1 MREVDNRRYL
11 LTVLIYKYCELAL
24 MQKKVK
30 TKVQLASCDTIF
42 YVAASSLQQFSRL
55 DLVDQN
61 FRLFIVSISTKN
73 ILVFYF
79 SALWSSALLILEFN
93 FNLKQHVL
101 ARLGFKTHHSY
112 LFKKRM
118 GSAFLKCIWKSDGL
132 NFDPF
137 FIWQV
142 KKTSS

>member
-1 MREVDNRRYL
+1 MLNKLFFSLNWMREVDNRRFL

-73 ILVFYF
+73 ILAFYF
-79 SALWSSALLILEFN
+79 SAL
-93 FNLKQHVL
+93 
-101 ARLGFKTHHSY
+101 
-112 LFKKRM
+112 
-118 GSAFLKCIWKSDGL
+118 
-132 NFDPF
+132 
-137 FIWQV
+137 
-142 KKTSS
+142 